1 MTMTEVAS
9 KTSVRDSLIGTPETV
24 WITGASSGIGKET
37 AIAYAK
43 RGATV
48 LASARSNDKLL
59 ALAAIKGLS
68 GRIIPCPVDVTDNQS
83 ILDFIE
89 AQITSDRLPTL
100 AILNAGYY
108 EPYDLDQLTI
118 EHFEK
123 INDINYLGVV
133 RCLCAL
139 LPHFKSRGSGHISV
153 TASAAGYAGLPRASA
168 YGSSKAALI
177 NMCESLKP
185 EMEQRNL
192 RISVINPG
200 FVKTP
205 MTDKNL
211 FSMPFLLSPEQAAQR
226 IVKGLDSSAFDITF
240 PRRFNWTLK
249 LLGIMPYRLFFFFTK
264 RLL

>member
-1 MTMTEVAS
+1 MTKVES
-9 KTSVRDSLIGTPETV
+9 KTSATASLTKSPEII
-24 WITGASSGIGKET
+24 WITGASSGIGKAT

-43 RGATV
+43 RGETV
-48 LASARSNDKLL
+48 LASARSEDKLL
-59 ALAAIKGLS
+59 DLAAIPGLS
-68 GRIIPCPVDVTDNQS
+68 GKIIPCPVDVTDNQS
-83 ILDFIE
+83 ILDFIS
-89 AQITSDRLPTL
+89 AQLATGRLPTL

-108 EPYDLDQLTI
+108 EPYALDQLTLA
-118 EHFEK
+118 HFEK
-123 INDINYLGVV
+123 VNDINYLGVV

-139 LPHFKSRGSGHISV
+139 LPHFKLRGSGHISV

-185 EMEQRNL
+185 EMEQQNL

-205 MTDKNL
+205 MTDKNS
-211 FSMPFLLSPEQAAQR
+211 FAMPFLLSPEQAAQR
-226 IVKGLDSSAFDITF
+226 IIKGLDSSTFDITF

-249 LLGIMPYRLFFFFTK
+249 LMGILPYRLFFFLTK